1 MYKKGRQ
8 TMKNIITTIAMF
20 ILTINI
26 YAQVDLEHKILNEI
40 NKYRVEN
47 GLNKIV
53 WNNSVYNVAKNQSTY
68 MKLSGLLTHDQN
80 VNIPNFVEESDFI
93 KRFNKFG
100 VNGYPGEN
108 LAYLPDTFQTVNDKN
123 IAIAKLV
130 VYLWKNSP
138 SHNELLLTDY
148 FNYGAVSVMSTNFVI
163 RDQKYFGKYLVVS
176 LDVFNQ

>member
-1 MYKKGRQ
+1 
-8 TMKNIITTIAMF
+8 MKNFIVTIVMFVFSVGVLAQSGVEIT
-20 ILTINI
+20 
-26 YAQVDLEHKILNEI
+26 ILNEV
-40 NKYRVEN
+40 NTYRSEN

-53 WNNSVYNVAKNQSTY
+53 WNNAVYNVAKNQSTY
-68 MKLSGLLTHDQN
+68 MKLSGLLTHDQT
-80 VNIPNFVEESDFI
+80 VNISNFVEETDFV
-93 KRFNKFG
+93 KRFTKFS

-108 LAYLPDTFQTVNDKN
+108 LAYLPDTFQTNTDKN

-176 LDVFNQ
+176 LDVFNE